1 MTIRLRKI
9 VLVDGVGTSVVRGH
23 GGVVTDQYATLW
35 YANGFVWVKLR
46 TGGETRCYHPAS
58 VEMYPYDEDVPAA
71 PAPPEAVPAPKLKAA
86 GVR

>member
-35 YANGFVWVKLR
+35 YAQGFVWVKLR
-46 TGGETRCYHPAS
+46 GAGETRCYHPAS
-58 VEMYPYDEDVPAA
+58 VEMYPFDEDVPAA
-71 PAPPEAVPAPKLKAA
+71 PDAVAPPAPKLKAA
-86 GVR
+86 AGAR